1 MADEYQRIIEPLETS
16 SFYKINLQ
24 MEDSQSPLDQI
35 IAHTE
40 DYLKTRQQLTQ
51 HVISE
56 KVVVLTSTLV
66 TAYVLFS
73 VFILAAV
80 FASLGL
86 AGWIA
91 REYNDPLMG
100 YWIVGLGYF
109 VLGFLLVIFRNSIL
123 KTPLMN
129 AMVKNIY
136 NEKNHG

>member
-1 MADEYQRIIEPLETS
+1 
-16 SFYKINLQ
+16 

-40 DYLKTRQQLTQ
+40 DYLKTRRQLTQ

-56 KVVVLTSTLV
+56 KVVVFTSTLV

-73 VFILAAV
+73 VFLLAAF

-86 AGWIA
+86 AGWLG

-129 AMVKNIY
+129 EMVKNIY

>member
-1 MADEYQRIIEPLETS
+1 
-16 SFYKINLQ
+16 
-24 MEDSQSPLDQI
+24 MEELPSPLDQI
-35 IAHTE
+35 ITHTE

-51 HVISE
+51 HVVSE

-66 TAYVLFS
+66 TAYILFS
-73 VFILAAV
+73 VVLLAAV

-91 REYNDPLMG
+91 REIDDPLMG

-109 VLGFLLVIFRNSIL
+109 VLGLLLFIFRNSIL

-129 AMVKNIY
+129 VMVKNIY

>member
-1 MADEYQRIIEPLETS
+1 MKEP
-16 SFYKINLQ
+16 
-24 MEDSQSPLDQI
+24 QSPLDQI

-51 HVISE
+51 HVVSE

-73 VFILAAV
+73 VFLLAAV

-86 AGWIA
+86 AGLIA